1 MNEANSKTEVLSCGG
16 RTYNEGKT
24 EATSVNYSLPE
35 HYLRKGK
42 FEGED
47 LKMSSN
53 LWKSPKTS
61 SELKVN
67 DF

>member
-1 MNEANSKTEVLSCGG
+1 MFEANSKTEVLSCGE

-24 EATSVNYSLPE
+24 EAPSVNYSLPE
-35 HYLRKGK
+35 HILRKGK

-53 LWKSPKTS
+53 L
-61 SELKVN
+61 
-67 DF
+67 